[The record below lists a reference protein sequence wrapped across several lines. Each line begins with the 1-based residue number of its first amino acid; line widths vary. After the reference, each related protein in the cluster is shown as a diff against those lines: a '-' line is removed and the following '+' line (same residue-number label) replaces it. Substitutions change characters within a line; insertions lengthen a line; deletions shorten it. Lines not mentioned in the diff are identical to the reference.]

1 MLYFYKGS
9 KNVLKTKEDIRDKIS
24 LVKKE
29 IAKILDIKNLSFLF
43 GAGIS
48 SYYKDVKDDVLEYLT
63 STNIGIPAMKP
74 MAEEFYSKK
83 LEKEDNIFLSKIK
96 VDIKKDLFKDNLE
109 KFLEILFSLRFVYEK
124 QEDIDN
130 LDKVTL
136 LITKTKKFILEK
148 CINEYNI
155 KNHPELMNIY
165 KKFYKKLVYRDN
177 NLSQTNIFTTNY
189 DLYNEISLDQLGII
203 YSNGFAGN
211 IERYFNPTVFNYAF
225 AEQMELSNNKWNV
238 IDNFIYLYKIHGS
251 VNWIE
256 DENPNK
262 MFKIREIQNPTPYDN
277 TVMIYPTPLKQ
288 NASFGSPYSDLFREF
303 QKKLMQQ
310 NNILITLGYSFS
322 DEHINNLIYQALTIP
337 TFRLVV
343 LGDAT
348 KGNIKKLLELDDPR
362 IWIIGGED
370 TSGKEKIHY
379 FEYFVNHFLPDISEE
394 EITNSVEKVITEL
407 INKNTS
413 AAQK

>member
-1 MLYFYKGS
+1 MYFYKGS
-9 KNVLKTKEDIRDKIS
+9 KDIIAGKDELADKIG
-24 LVKKE
+24 VIKKE
-29 IAKILDIKNLSFLF
+29 ITQILDIKNLSFLF

-48 SYYKDVKDDVLEYLT
+48 SYYKNIKDDVTGNLILT
-63 STNIGIPAMKP
+63 DIGIPAMKP
-74 MAEEFYSKK
+74 MAEEFYSKE
-83 LEKEDNIFLSKIK
+83 LDLNDSSFLTEIK
-96 VDIKKDLFKDNLE
+96 VDIKKVLFNDNLE
-109 KFLEILFSLRFVYEK
+109 KFLEILFSLKFVYEK
-124 QEDIDN
+124 QEDEENFKRI
-130 LDKVTL
+130 TA
-136 LITKTKKFILEK
+136 LINKTKRFILEK
-148 CINEYNI
+148 CINADNI
-155 KNHPELMNIY
+155 KNHPELLNIY
-165 KKFYKKLVYRDN
+165 KNFYKKLVYRDN

-262 MFKIREIQNPTPYDN
+262 MFKIREIQNPSSSDN
-277 TVMIYPTPLKQ
+277 TVMIYPTPIKQ

-343 LGDAT
+343 LGDIT
-348 KGNIKKLLELDDPR
+348 KGNIQKLLELDDPR

-370 TSGKEKIHY
+370 SNRNEKIHY
-379 FEYFVNHFLPDISEE
+379 FEYFVNIILPDISEE
-394 EITNSVEKVITEL
+394 EISNSVEKIITEL
-407 INKNTS
+407 INKNFS
-413 AAQK
+413 LGSKK